1 MSPRPSPTQP
11 PNSDTED
18 TCNTLESC
26 FYICHLANHEHPVN
40 YTVISCVMP
49 SVGKTVVITGGNT
62 GIGKETARILA
73 WRKARVIIGC
83 RDITKGLQAA
93 AEIIENTGNRNVE
106 VKKLDL
112 SLFKS
117 VRKFAEEINE
127 EEDRVDVLINN
138 AGYFGPYLSTVDG
151 LENTIQVNYLS
162 HFLLSRLLLDKL
174 KSCSPSRIINVSSEQ
189 HAQVSQIDINKVLSQ
204 KKEDYGVFKVY
215 NNSKLCQV
223 LSSIEMSKRLHGTV
237 ISAERCQFS
246 FPSILFV
253 LLICVTRL

>member
-1 MSPRPSPTQP
+1 MGKIKNVGLFGTLHLSFSQSLLLFTQF
-11 PNSDTED
+11 
-18 TCNTLESC
+18 SC
-26 FYICHLANHEHPVN
+26 M
-40 YTVISCVMP
+40 MP
-49 SVGKTVVITGGNT
+49 HVGKTVVITGGNT

-83 RDITKGLQAA
+83 RNITKGLQAT

-112 SLFKS
+112 SSFKS

-162 HFLLSRLLLDKL
+162 HFLLSHLLLDKL
-174 KSCSPSRIINVSSEQ
+174 KACSPSRIVNVSSRQ
-189 HAQVSQIDINKVLSQ
+189 HAEVSQIDVNKVLSQ
-204 KKEDYGVFKVY
+204 KKEDYGVWKVY

-223 LSSIEMSKRLHGTV
+223 LSTIEMSKKLKGTV
-237 ISAERCQFS
+237 ISREKLAIFS
-246 FPSILFV
+246 SLLFV
-253 LLICVTRL
+253 MQIHITQL

>member
-1 MSPRPSPTQP
+1 
-11 PNSDTED
+11 
-18 TCNTLESC
+18 
-26 FYICHLANHEHPVN
+26 
-40 YTVISCVMP
+40 MP

-83 RDITKGLQAA
+83 RNITKGLQAA

-112 SLFKS
+112 SSFKS
-117 VRKFAEEINE
+117 VRKFAEEIN

-151 LENTIQVNYLS
+151 LDNTIQVNYLS
-162 HFLLSRLLLDKL
+162 HFLLSHLLLDKL
-174 KSCSPSRIINVSSEQ
+174 KSCSPSRIVNVSSEQ

-215 NNSKLCQV
+215 SNSKLCQV
-223 LSSIEMSKRLHGTV
+223 LSTIEMTKRLKGTV
-237 ISAERCQFS
+237 ISGEKRQFY
-246 FPSILFV
+246 FQVFC
-253 LLICVTRL
+253 LLYRLV